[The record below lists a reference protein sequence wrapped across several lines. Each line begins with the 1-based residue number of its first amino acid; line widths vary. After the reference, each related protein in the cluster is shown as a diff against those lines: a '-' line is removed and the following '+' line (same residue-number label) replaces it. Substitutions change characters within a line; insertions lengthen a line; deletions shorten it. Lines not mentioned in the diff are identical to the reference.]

1 MRANIVSSKVL
12 RRVTAALVVSIASLP
27 ATQANAWDLVVCAD
41 RNSPPFSTFEQ
52 TGFENRVAEIV
63 AEELGATLTY
73 VWAPLARGFEF
84 LREGD
89 CDLVMGIPDGTDA
102 VLATVAYYRSPYVF
116 IYKSEDAYGIQTF
129 DDPLLQDLR
138 IGVMPSDSPAH
149 HALLR
154 RGLGGNVIMG
164 TLDFVQGGGS
174 PFANVIAALAE
185 GAIDL
190 AVVWG
195 PSGGYFAQQQPIEM
209 TVTAV
214 PPFEPPLIPMYLNMV
229 AGVRHGD
236 EFLRD
241 LIDVALVERW
251 DDIQAVLD
259 EMDIP
264 RMNLVAPIITLDLG
278 E

>member
-1 MRANIVSSKVL
+1 MRASFVRPKSL
-12 RRVTAALVVSIASLP
+12 RRFVAATFLSIAALAP
-27 ATQANAWDLVVCAD
+27 AQANAWDLVICAD
-41 RNSPPFSTFEQ
+41 RNSPPLSTFEE
-52 TGFENRVAEIV
+52 TGFENRIAQIL
-63 AEELGATLTY
+63 AEELGATVSYL
-73 VWAPLARGFEF
+73 WSPLSRSLEF
-84 LREGD
+84 LREGN
-89 CDLVMGIPDGTDA
+89 CDLVMGVPDGTDA
-102 VLATVAYYRSPYVF
+102 VLGTLTYYRSPYVF
-116 IYKSEDAYGIQTF
+116 IYRSEDALGVQTF
-129 DDPLLQDLR
+129 DDPVLGDLR

-154 RGLGGNVIMG
+154 RGLDDNVILG
-164 TLDFVQGGGS
+164 TLDFAQGGGN
-174 PFANVIAALAE
+174 PFENAVAALADDV
-185 GAIDL
+185 IDI

-195 PSGGYFAQQQPIEM
+195 PAGGYFANQQPVEM
-209 TVTAV
+209 TVTPV

-241 LIDVALVERW
+241 LIDIALVERW

-264 RMNLVAPIITLDLG
+264 RMNLVAPIITLDVV